1 MFVRTVVM
9 AEEHVVFSLSHTKES
24 SSTTVQNKTM
34 LTPAISGV
42 LLLLILTGTKRED
55 SASLKMVRINNEDL
69 YLN

>member
-24 SSTTVQNKTM
+24 SSTNVQNKTV

-55 SASLKMVRINNEDL
+55 SASLKMVRINNEHL

>member
-9 AEEHVVFSLSHTKES
+9 AEERVVFSLSHTKES
-24 SSTTVQNKTM
+24 SSTAVQNKTM
-34 LTPAISGV
+34 VSPATSGV

-55 SASLKMVRINNEDL
+55 SASLKMVRIDNEHL